1 MSKNWKRGSKDLLEE
16 HKTLKL
22 NLTKLVKLPCHSLQ
36 KEYLLQKTSFWSS
49 VLVLLF
55 EPPLYDNQEP
65 LI

>member
-1 MSKNWKRGSKDLLEE
+1 M
-16 HKTLKL
+16 LKL
-22 NLTKLVKLPCHSLQ
+22 NLTKLVKLPCHSLL